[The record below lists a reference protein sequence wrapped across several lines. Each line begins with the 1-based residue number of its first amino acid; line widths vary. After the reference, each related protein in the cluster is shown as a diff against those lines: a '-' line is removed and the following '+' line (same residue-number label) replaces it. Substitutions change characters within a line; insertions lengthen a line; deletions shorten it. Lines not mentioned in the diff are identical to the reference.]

1 MKIPPMSFDQLAKL
15 TFLVLCH
22 LDSLDERVKG
32 GIDFLDG
39 DIAEYRDIK
48 KILMEAKEA

>member
-1 MKIPPMSFDQLAKL
+1 MQIPPMTLDQWAKL

-22 LDSLDERVKG
+22 LDSLDEMVKD

-48 KILMEAKEA
+48 KILMEAKEV